1 MGMRKST
8 SAVLLAAIVLAGG
21 GGYYAWQRQQGA
33 ASGEGL
39 AGRAAGAPQA
49 PVPVTVTTAEKTA
62 FPVYRNGL
70 GTVQAYN
77 TVFVRTRVDGQI
89 EKVAFK
95 EGEMIK
101 AGDLLVQIDARP
113 YQAALDQANAKK
125 AQDQAALVNTKAD
138 LQRLISLGKYATRQQ
153 TDTQQTTVNQTT
165 AQLALDQATIDN
177 AATQLSY
184 TTIRAPIGGLTG
196 FRQVDVGNIVNAA
209 AQTGIVTIAQ
219 IEPIS
224 VVFTLPEEQL
234 QAINGALAAGSVP
247 VIAYSTDGQNK
258 LSEGTLSVINNQVD
272 AASGT
277 VRLKATFDNRDHALW
292 PGLSVATRMLVRTL
306 ADAVVIPD
314 EAVQHGPNGLYAYV
328 VDAAGKAMRQ
338 DIAVSLSADGR
349 SVVAKG
355 LAAGQKVIME
365 GQYRVQPGALVA
377 AQDQTAKPVAQ
388 KAD

>member
-1 MGMRKST
+1 M
-8 SAVLLAAIVLAGG
+8 
-21 GGYYAWQRQQGA
+21 
-33 ASGEGL
+33 
-39 AGRAAGAPQA
+39 
-49 PVPVTVTTAEKTA
+49 TVTTAEKTA

-70 GTVQAYN
+70 GTVQAFN

-95 EGEMIK
+95 EGQTIK

-184 TTIRAPIGGLTG
+184 TTIRAPIGGMTG

-224 VVFTLPEEQL
+224 VMFTLPEEQL
-234 QAINGALAAGSVP
+234 QDINGALAAGPVP
-247 VIAYSTDGQNK
+247 VIAYSTDGQKK

-277 VRLKATFDNRDHALW
+277 VRLKATVRQ
-292 PGLSVATRMLVRTL
+292 PGPCAVAGSVGGDP
-306 ADAVVIPD
+306 DAGAHTCRRRRHSRRGRPARS
-314 EAVQHGPNGLYAYV
+314 ERPLCLCGRRRRQS
-328 VDAAGKAMRQ
+328 DAAGHCREPVRRWPLGRLEGPCGRPEGHHGGAIPGPAGSPGGGSGPDRQ
-338 DIAVSLSADGR
+338 TGGAEGR
-349 SVVAKG
+349 
-355 LAAGQKVIME
+355 L
-365 GQYRVQPGALVA
+365 
-377 AQDQTAKPVAQ
+377 T
-388 KAD
+388 